1 MQSNL
6 VVPNKRV
13 HERSITSVE
22 KMKTSDRDIRNS
34 RAVRTLIADDSPWML
49 KTLSQI
55 LTLEGIFTLVASATD
70 GSQAVR
76 YASTIEPELI
86 LMDVHM
92 PHLNGIEATRY
103 IKQFKDPPVV
113 IIVTSDDTPA
123 SRASAKGAGADAF
136 VTKSDDIH
144 AQLKTIFRKLF
155 GADHEPGLVQ

>member
-1 MQSNL
+1 
-6 VVPNKRV
+6 
-13 HERSITSVE
+13 
-22 KMKTSDRDIRNS
+22 MKTTDTDIHNI

-76 YASTIEPELI
+76 YASAIEPELV
-86 LMDVHM
+86 LMDIDM

-113 IIVTSDDTPA
+113 IIVTSDDTPN
-123 SRASAKGAGADAF
+123 SRALAKRAGADAF
-136 VTKSDDIH
+136 VTKCGDIH
-144 AQLKTIFRKLF
+144 AQLKTILK
-155 GADHEPGLVQ
+155 EKET